1 MIMGLTAFFR
11 SGILLLREFRGGTV
25 SVPDLR
31 RKEKHVKKRIFSFL
45 LAVLMLAALLPTAAF
60 ADESTRKAVPV
71 TGGNIYVDM
80 EKGEVVD
87 CDDTVTEMIVPE
99 QVDGVTIQAIS
110 DRAFQE
116 RKNLKR
122 VTLPGTLQ
130 SVGSY
135 TFYKCTRLKE
145 VTIGDGV
152 PSVENHAFSDCSNLE
167 RVRFPKDMT
176 MISQFTFYHCERL
189 KEVNIPENVT
199 WIGKSAF
206 SGCSS
211 LKSITFP
218 DKLETIEPYAFLDC
232 TSLQAIEIP
241 DSVIS
246 IGNVAFENCKNAQ
259 TLTLGNSLTELGAG
273 AFSGCES
280 LTRVVY
286 PASLKAVGGMSGC
299 KNLTEVVIPDT
310 ATEIM
315 QAAFSGCTQL
325 QELKLPSSVKTIGS
339 YAFASCGIQELT
351 IPDGVEILEK
361 AVMQSCANL
370 QRVSLPDSITE
381 IGDFA
386 FAACNALKT
395 IKLPS
400 SLKTIGYGA
409 FMLSGLTELTIP
421 DGVTALPDG
430 LFYRC
435 KNLTSVTIPGTVKQ
449 IKSNDFFE
457 CTALTSIVI
466 PEGVEWISQ
475 DAFLNCTALETVWLP
490 LSLKAIEGSAFFFCT
505 NLKTVEYAGSQDDWD
520 QVAFDKFRNESLVNA
535 QMHFANLL
543 TADKF
548 SDVSHNWAYDGIN
561 YCYTHRLMR
570 GIDGE
575 RFAPKVTTTR
585 AQIVQILYNL
595 QGEPEVS
602 GPMPF
607 DDVFNHWA
615 EKPIL
620 WAYQTGVVAGT
631 SDTTFDPDKPVTR
644 EQIAVILMGY
654 VDRILKLEHTW
665 EPADLSGYP
674 DAGSVSGWAKDALAD
689 AVALGL
695 ISGASNGGQTY
706 LDPQGG
712 ASREQVATILMEF
725 CKNVMNKQ

>member
-1 MIMGLTAFFR
+1 M
-11 SGILLLREFRGGTV
+11 
-25 SVPDLR
+25 
-31 RKEKHVKKRIFSFL
+31 KKRIFSFL

-167 RVRFPKDMT
+167 RVRLPKDMT
-176 MISQFTFYHCERL
+176 MISQFIFYHCERL

-218 DKLETIEPYAFLDC
+218 DKLETIEPYAFSDC

-246 IGNVAFENCKNAQ
+246 IGNVAFKNCKNAQ

-286 PASLKAVGGMSGC
+286 PVSLKAVGGMSGC

-351 IPDGVEILEK
+351 IPDGV
-361 AVMQSCANL
+361 
-370 QRVSLPDSITE
+370 
-381 IGDFA
+381 
-386 FAACNALKT
+386 
-395 IKLPS
+395 
-400 SLKTIGYGA
+400 
-409 FMLSGLTELTIP
+409 
-421 DGVTALPDG
+421 TALPDG

-475 DAFLNCTALETVWLP
+475 YAFLNCTALETVWLP
-490 LSLKAIEGSAFFFCT
+490 LSLKAIEESAFSFCT

-575 RFAPKVTTTR
+575 RFAPKATTTR

-631 SDTTFDPDKPVTR
+631 SNTTFDPDKPVTR

>member
-167 RVRFPKDMT
+167 RVRLPKDMT

-218 DKLETIEPYAFLDC
+218 DKLETIEPYAFSDC

-241 DSVIS
+241 DSVTS
-246 IGNVAFENCKNAQ
+246 IGDFAFDNCKNAQ

-280 LTRVVY
+280 VTRVVY

-299 KNLTEVVIPDT
+299 KTLTEVVIPDT
-310 ATEIM
+310 VTEIM
-315 QAAFSGCTQL
+315 QAAFSGCKQL
-325 QELKLPSSVKTIGS
+325 QE
-339 YAFASCGIQELT
+339 
-351 IPDGVEILEK
+351 
-361 AVMQSCANL
+361 
-370 QRVSLPDSITE
+370 
-381 IGDFA
+381 
-386 FAACNALKT
+386 

-400 SLKTIGYGA
+400 SLKTIGSSA
-409 FMLSGLTELTIP
+409 FRSCSFQELTIP
-421 DGVTALPDG
+421 DGVETLGDDALCGCMELQSISLPDSVTEIG
-430 LFYRC
+430 DYVFQACSALKTIRLSNNLKKIGTGAFSDSGVTELVIPEGVTLFPNDLCKGC
-435 KNLTSVTIPGTVKQ
+435 KNLTSVTIPGTVKW
-449 IKSNDFFE
+449 IEDYNFSE
-457 CTALTSIVI
+457 CTALTSVVI
-466 PEGVEWISQ
+466 PEGVEQI
-475 DAFLNCTALETVWLP
+475 DYNAFSGCSALETVWIP
-490 LSLKAIEGSAFFFCT
+490 LSMQLINMRAFSDCT
-505 NLKTVEYAGSQDDWD
+505 SLKTVEYAGSQDDWD
-520 QVAFDKFRNESLVNA
+520 RVGYYEDGNEQFLDA
-535 QMHFANLL
+535 EIHFANLL

-548 SDVSHNWAYDGIN
+548 ADVSHDWAYDGIN

-570 GIDGE
+570 GIDSD
-575 RFAPKVTTTR
+575 RFAPKLATTR

-595 QGEPEVS
+595 EGEPETSGWYPFVDLKQDWYVNAVRWAYTKGVVS
-602 GPMPF
+602 G
-607 DDVFNHWA
+607 
-615 EKPIL
+615 
-620 WAYQTGVVAGT
+620 T
-631 SDTTFDPDKPVTR
+631 SATTFDPDLPVTR

-654 VDRILKLEHTW
+654 ADQILKLEHTW
-665 EPADLSGYP
+665 TPADLSSYP
-674 DAGSVSGWAKDALAD
+674 DAGSVSDWAKDALAD

-706 LDPQGG
+706 LDPQGS
-712 ASREQVATILMEF
+712 ATREQVATILMEF